1 MVVVAAAAAA
11 AAEAALRARLDPDRL
26 ARSTTRRGYRTRSY
40 CCSTNRVSL
49 PSRTRVVY
57 ASWSARS
64 AAGDVVVVVVVIVV
78 VVAAAVA
85 AAVVVAEEVL
95 AFGVDAVCIL
105 AAAQEGSRSLLW
117 DRGDSP
123 STSTVVDDTGG
134 AGRRCGGGHHQRGS
148 IEMVKSSRRWSSA
161 SFEVS
166 SCVADGYT
174 RGG

>member
-1 MVVVAAAAAA
+1 MVVVAAAAA

-49 PSRTRVVY
+49 PSRTRVVC

-64 AAGDVVVVVVVIVV
+64 AAGDVVVVVVVIV

-123 STSTVVDDTGG
+123 SRSTVVDDTGG

>member
-1 MVVVAAAAAA
+1 MVVVAAAAA

-64 AAGDVVVVVVVIVV
+64 AAGDVVVVVVVIV